1 MLHFA
6 VSLGD
11 AFDSLSDGRILSA
24 LKLLADHRNLSS
36 LAAVAGNFRVLDRL
50 AGLG

>member
-11 AFDSLSDGRILSA
+11 AADRLGEGRLIA
-24 LKLLADHRNLSS
+24 AFKALADRRNLSS